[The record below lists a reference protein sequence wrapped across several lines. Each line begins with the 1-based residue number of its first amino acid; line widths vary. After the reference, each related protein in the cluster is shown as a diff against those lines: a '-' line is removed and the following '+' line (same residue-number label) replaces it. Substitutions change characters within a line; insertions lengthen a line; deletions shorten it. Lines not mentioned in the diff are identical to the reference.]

1 MEYVTKLNTKGSFPV
16 VMVFVIL
23 VTTVCSR
30 TLVRFADI
38 HLGNPQIVFWKMTL
52 MIRNTGETM
61 DQEIGR
67 LCQGTYA
74 PEPRLLEFLEM
85 AKFLL
90 HGETMP

>member
-1 MEYVTKLNTKGSFPV
+1 
-16 VMVFVIL
+16 
-23 VTTVCSR
+23 
-30 TLVRFADI
+30 
-38 HLGNPQIVFWKMTL
+38 MTL

-61 DQEIGR
+61 DQEIGQ

-90 HGETMP
+90 HGETMPWQQLWEDADSEGGEQEETNFLLNYF